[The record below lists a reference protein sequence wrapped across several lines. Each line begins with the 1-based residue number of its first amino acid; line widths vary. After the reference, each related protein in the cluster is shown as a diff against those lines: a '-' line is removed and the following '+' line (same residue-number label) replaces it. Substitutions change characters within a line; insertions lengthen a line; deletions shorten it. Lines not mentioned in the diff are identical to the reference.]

1 MFLQLQDEDLAVVEA
16 LRRGELDAAPVSPA
30 ERELLKLVELLT
42 LHSHRCGPNDIERLR
57 AAGWSEPQVAEAV
70 YITAMFAFFN
80 RVADAFGL
88 DDPGYDQL
96 ANPPKPQPYSD

>member
-1 MFLQLQDEDLAVVEA
+1 MAVVEA
-16 LRRGELDAAPVSPA
+16 LRRGELDAAPVAPA

-42 LHSHRCGPNDIERLR
+42 LHSHRCGAYDIERLR

-96 ANPPKPQPYSD
+96 SDPPQPQPYSDS